1 MFIHESASKT
11 PQTMFRFGFDFTV
24 GKNISLALTL
34 DQNPGIYR
42 DTLNTSHASINHQP
56 KKIATLDNSSTK
68 S

>member
-1 MFIHESASKT
+1 MFIHESASNT
-11 PQTMFRFGFDFTV
+11 RQTMFRFGFYFTV
-24 GKNISLALTL
+24 GIYRSLVLTL
-34 DQNPGIYR
+34 DQNHGIYR